1 MEILF
6 LGGLFP
12 KETETEIINNSIGSV
27 QNAANNLQWEF
38 AKGLEENSNKSI
50 TILNSLYIGSYP
62 KRYKKM
68 RIKTYNFSRNLDNSK
83 ATNVGFIN
91 LTGIKIVS
99 RYLSLKPFVKDWINS
114 KKDSKKIIIAYAMT
128 STFTQIFE
136 YAKKADNSIAT
147 CLIIPD
153 LPQYMNLSNQK
164 KILYKLLENL
174 EIKIIKKNM
183 EYIDSYVV
191 LTQHMLE
198 VLEVSKP
205 YVVIEGISTDI
216 FNFTYKD
223 SDSDY
228 NQDNLKTVLYT
239 GGLNEKYG
247 VVNLIRSF
255 EMLENENYRLIICGS
270 GDAEK
275 TIREASERDSRIIF
289 KGLLKRE
296 EILKLQKNATVLIN
310 PRANNEEYTKY
321 SFPSKILEYM
331 SSGTPVL
338 AYMLDGMPNEYRD
351 YIYKINDNEEN
362 AIYYALKGVLEKKEE
377 ELFDKGK
384 KAKEFVLHEK
394 NRKRQCKKILD
405 MLSNII

>member
-12 KETETEIINNSIGSV
+12 KETENEIINNSIGSV

-38 AKGLEENSNKSI
+38 VKGLEENSNKSI

-62 KRYKKM
+62 NRYKKM
-68 RIKTYNFSRNLDNSK
+68 RINTYNFSRNLDKSK
-83 ATNVGFIN
+83 ATNVGFLN
-91 LTGIKIVS
+91 LTGIKRVS
-99 RYLSLKPFVKDWINS
+99 RYLSLKPFVKDWIDS

-128 STFTQIFE
+128 STFTQILE
-136 YAKKADNSIAT
+136 YAKKVDSSIAT

-153 LPQYMNLSNQK
+153 LPQYMNLSNK
-164 KILYKLLENL
+164 KNNLYNLLKNI

-198 VLEVSKP
+198 VLDISKP

-216 FNFTYKD
+216 FNFTCK
-223 SDSDY
+223 DSDY

-247 VVNLIRSF
+247 VVDLIRSF

-296 EILKLQKNATVLIN
+296 EILKLQKSATVLIN

-351 YIYKINDNEEN
+351 YIYTINENEEN
-362 AIYYALKGVLEKKEE
+362 AIYCALKSVLEKKQE
-377 ELFDKGK
+377 ELHEKGI
-384 KAKEFVLHEK
+384 KAKEFVLREK
-394 NRKRQCKKILD
+394 NRKRQCEKVLD
-405 MLSNII
+405 MLKNIQ

>member
-12 KETETEIINNSIGSV
+12 KETEDEIINNSIGSV
-27 QNAANNLQWEF
+27 QNAANNFQWELV
-38 AKGLEENSNKSI
+38 KGLEENSNKSM

-68 RIKTYNFSRNLDNSK
+68 RINTYNFSRNLDNSK
-83 ATNVGFIN
+83 ATNVGFLN
-91 LTGIKIVS
+91 LTGIKKVS
-99 RYLSLKPFVKDWINS
+99 RYLSLKPFVKGWIVSN
-114 KKDSKKIIIAYAMT
+114 KDSKKIMFAYAMT
-128 STFTQIFE
+128 STFTRILE
-136 YAKKADNSIAT
+136 YAKKVDNSIVS

-164 KILYKLLENL
+164 NNFYKSLKNI

-198 VLEVSKP
+198 VLDASKP

-216 FNFTYKD
+216 FNFTYKN
-223 SDSDY
+223 SEY

-247 VVNLIRSF
+247 VVDLIRSF

-270 GDAEK
+270 GYAE
-275 TIREASERDSRIIF
+275 
-289 KGLLKRE
+289 
-296 EILKLQKNATVLIN
+296 
-310 PRANNEEYTKY
+310 
-321 SFPSKILEYM
+321 
-331 SSGTPVL
+331 
-338 AYMLDGMPNEYRD
+338 
-351 YIYKINDNEEN
+351 
-362 AIYYALKGVLEKKEE
+362 
-377 ELFDKGK
+377 
-384 KAKEFVLHEK
+384 
-394 NRKRQCKKILD
+394 
-405 MLSNII
+405 